1 MKKFNYLLAV
11 MAAALL
17 CACGGQKGEKVEI
30 IPTVRVVE
38 ALPCGNGTTQ
48 QYPGKVV
55 IAEDANVSFKVA
67 GTLRRV
73 PVKEGQHVSKG
84 QLLAEMDDTD
94 YKVQLKAT
102 EAEYAQIKADAERV
116 IGLYKDGSTTASNYD
131 KARYGLEQIEAKLQN
146 HRNQLAYTKIYAPY
160 DGYVQTVFMTDGE
173 TVGAGMPIVSVLSSG
188 NPEIEI
194 NLPVSA
200 YANRDAFSRFLC
212 SFDVLPNQ
220 KLEATP
226 ISILPQAN
234 SNQLF
239 KMRLKL
245 TEKNDAVSPGM
256 STWVTI
262 HCSEDGNT
270 AVRVPSTCVLTEN
283 EKSYVFIYHANKQT
297 VEKASVHVE
306 TLHTDGS
313 VEITGKVS
321 SGDQLVSSGVH
332 HVQNGMKVKLVE
344 PVSSS
349 NVGGLM

>member
-1 MKKFNYLLAV
+1 MKKFNYVLAV
-11 MAAALL
+11 LAAGLF

-38 ALPCGNGTTQ
+38 AVPCGEGTTQ

-55 IAEDANVSFKVA
+55 TADDANVSFKVA
-67 GTLRRV
+67 GTLRHV
-73 PVKEGQHVSKG
+73 AVKEGQHVRKG

-160 DGYVQTVFMTDGE
+160 DGYVQTVFMSDGE
-173 TVGAGMPIVSVLSSG
+173 TIGAGMPVVAVLSSG
-188 NPEIEI
+188 TPEIEI

-226 ISILPQAN
+226 VSILPQAN
-234 SNQLF
+234 SNQLY

-245 TEKNDAVSPGM
+245 AQNNEAVSPGM

-262 HCSEDGNT
+262 HCTEDGNT
-270 AVRVPSTCVLTEN
+270 AVRIPTTCVLTQED
-283 EKSYVFIYHANKQT
+283 KSFVFIYHAQKQT
-297 VEKASVHVE
+297 VEKVSVHVE
-306 TLHTDGS
+306 TIHTDGTVEVTGS
-313 VEITGKVS
+313 VT
-321 SGDQLVSSGVH
+321 SGDMLVSSGVH
-332 HVQNGMKVKLVE
+332 HVENGMKVKLVE